1 MQPTYIEVT
10 EERADASRVG
20 RAPREQRQER
30 VLGYERGRLRGVFT
44 IDAGMV
50 TMFVV
55 QLEAWHEEGWRP
67 VCRYDTAHGRPHV
80 DVMDIRGRL
89 REKLWLDVPNSEA
102 LTLALSEIN
111 SNWE

>member
-1 MQPTYIEVT
+1 M
-10 EERADASRVG
+10 
-20 RAPREQRQER
+20 PREQRYER
-30 VLGYERGRLRGVFT
+30 VLGYERGRLRVVFT

-67 VCRYDTAHGRPHV
+67 VRRYDTAHGRPHV

-89 REKLWLDVPNSEA
+89 REKLWLELPNNEA

-111 SNWE
+111 SNWEQFLAEFERF